1 MGARSKITLYIVI
14 ALVSIGS
21 IVFIMGPVLFASI
34 AYPLPEKYRAS
45 IAKWNNEYCQGVV
58 SPNLISALIQTESNW
73 KEGARSYAGAVGMT
87 QFIPS
92 TAIAV
97 AKRLGVSPFTPED
110 LTKDSDLSIR
120 FGSYYICTRIRDYG
134 GNVRYG
140 LIAYNGG
147 GGAVLALQRGTPIT
161 STLGYADKILRIEKA
176 YDTIYGQWWT
186 TLEDGVNNADFEL
199 KPKTSFSLLV
209 TVPLLD
215 FWRGLLSAPV
225 QETSDTTTEEE
236 TDDDGGGGL
245 NNIWRFFIPGN

>member
-1 MGARSKITLYIVI
+1 MTARTKIALYITVV
-14 ALVSIGS
+14 LVSIGS
-21 IVFIMGPVLFASI
+21 IVFVLGPMLFASI

-45 IAKWNNEYCQGVV
+45 IAKWNNEYCQGVI
-58 SPNLISALIQTESNW
+58 SPNFMSALIHTESTW
-73 KEGARSYAGAVGMT
+73 KERALSHAGAVGLT

-92 TAIAV
+92 TARVV
-97 AKRLGVSPFTPED
+97 AERLGVSPFTPND

-120 FGSYYICTRIRDYG
+120 FGSYYICTRIGDYG

-147 GGAVLALQRGTPIT
+147 GGAVLALQRGAPIT
-161 STLGYADKILRIEKA
+161 STLSYADKILRIEKA
-176 YDTIYGQWWT
+176 YDTIYGQWWK
-186 TLEDGVNNADFEL
+186 TLEEGVNNVEFEL
-199 KPKTSFSLLV
+199 KPKTSFSLLI

-225 QETSDTTTEEE
+225 PDDTVETTTEDASDE
-236 TDDDGGGGL
+236 DSGI

>member
-1 MGARSKITLYIVI
+1 MTARSKVALYTAVV
-14 ALVSIGS
+14 LVSIGS
-21 IVFIMGPVLFASI
+21 IVFILGPVLFASI

-45 IAKWNNEYCQGVV
+45 IAKWNNEYCQGVA

-73 KEGARSYAGAVGMT
+73 KESARSYAGAVGMT

-92 TAIAV
+92 TARAV
-97 AKRLGVSPFTPED
+97 AQRLGVSPFTPED
-110 LTKDSDLSIR
+110 LTKDFDLSIR

-161 STLGYADKILRIEKA
+161 STLGYADKVLRIEKA

-186 TLEDGVNNADFEL
+186 TFEDGVNNANFEL
-199 KPKTSFSLLV
+199 KPKTSFSLLI

-215 FWRGLLSAPV
+215 FWRGLLSAPAP
-225 QETSDTTTEEE
+225 EITDTAEEQP
-236 TDDDGGGGL
+236 DDDNGAL
-245 NNIWRFFIPGN
+245 NNIWQFFIPGN